1 MNSIEQL
8 LCRITSE
15 IELYIDEEVER
26 RTSVFFKSK
35 SYIDITPSILSDGLD
50 TLPNGLD
57 MLPDI
62 LTAGHISKY
71 LGVSRA
77 TIYELFKVNV
87 EYGGIPNFKIGN
99 SRRADKKDLI
109 RWIEDRKGE
118 HKDQFKV

>member
-1 MNSIEQL
+1 MNSNEQL
-8 LCRITSE
+8 LSRVTSE
-15 IELYIDEEVER
+15 IERYIDEEVER

-35 SYIDITPSILSDGLD
+35 SYVDITPSILPDGLD

-62 LTAGHISKY
+62 LTGEHMSKY

-99 SRRADKKDLI
+99 SRCAELMMI
-109 RWIEDRKGE
+109 RFLEIKIEGG
-118 HKDQFKV
+118 

>member
-1 MNSIEQL
+1 MNSREQL
-8 LCRITSE
+8 LSRITSE

-26 RTSVFFKSK
+26 RTSAFLMSK
-35 SYIDITPSILSDGLD
+35 CDVIPSILPDGLD

-57 MLPDI
+57 MLTDI
-62 LTAGHISKY
+62 LTAEHISKY

-99 SRRADKKDLI
+99 SRRVDKKDLI
-109 RWIEDRKGE
+109 RWIEDRKRE